1 MPNACQRYIPYLTTK
16 SRIRS
21 RIPAYIEK
29 EKKKKASLLSVKI
42 TLLFFFESADCLK

>member
-1 MPNACQRYIPYLTTK
+1 MPKIYSISYHQIKNQVKNPCIYR
-16 SRIRS
+16 
-21 RIPAYIEK
+21 K